1 MHDSHDNDNARER
14 SVFSRYSFAKDLRC
28 PVCSRKTP
36 NEDMWFRANDGRIV
50 CDHCDTTL
58 FVWKA

>member
-14 SVFSRYSFAKDLRC
+14 WVFSRYSLAKVLRC
-28 PVCSRKTP
+28 PVCSRKTQH
-36 NEDMWFRANDGRIV
+36 EEMWFRGCNDVRIV
-50 CDHCDTTL
+50 CDHTTL